1 MAKQWE
7 SAPVNGGIDCSGGG
21 LGGSRRLRGDAG
33 SPQGLMADD
42 GACAAAAGLAV
53 TASQLQTIFPKAQAS
68 YLQQVADDLNPRL
81 AACGLDTPLRLAHF
95 FAQIREE
102 TGPAMQATVENLN
115 YSPDALKSLF
125 SYYKSHPDEATTDGY
140 AKDASGKIT
149 KAANQQVIANK
160 IYANRIGNG
169 DIASGDGW
177 NFRGRGFIQVT
188 GRDNYAAIG
197 SQYAKVYGAAGA
209 DFTATPDAMAQFPDT
224 LRSAVCFWLRN
235 GLPKIADQGDTD
247 ANVDAVTKV
256 VNLHTNSYAARR
268 ENFKVARS
276 VFK

>member
-1 MAKQWE
+1 MAKQWR
-7 SAPVNGGIDCSGGG
+7 SAPASGGMEG
-21 LGGSRRLRGDAG
+21 CGGGSRRLNGDAG
-33 SPQGLMADD
+33 RRQALMAGSGTAVA
-42 GACAAAAGLAV
+42 GATLAI
-53 TASQLQTIFPKAQAS
+53 TASQLQALFPKAQAS
-68 YLQQVADDLNPRL
+68 YVQQVADDLNPRL

-102 TGPAMQATVENLN
+102 AGPSMQATVENLN

-125 SYYKSHPDEATTDGY
+125 SYYKQHADEAAADGY
-140 AKDASGKIT
+140 AKDASGRIT
-149 KAANQQVIANK
+149 KGANQEVIANK

-177 NFRGRGFIQVT
+177 RFRGRGFIQVT
-188 GRDNYAAIG
+188 GRDNYDAIG
-197 SQYAKVYGAAGA
+197 TQYAKVYGSAGA
-209 DFTATPDAMAQFPDT
+209 DFTAKADAMAQFPDT

-235 GLPKIADQGDTD
+235 GLPKVADQGDTD
-247 ANVDAVTKV
+247 ADVDAVTRV

>member
-1 MAKQWE
+1 MARQWKT
-7 SAPVNGGIDCSGGG
+7 APVNGGIDCSGGG

-33 SPQGLMADD
+33 GPQGLLADD
-42 GACAAAAGLAV
+42 SACAGGGALTV

-102 TGPAMQATVENLN
+102 AGPAMQANVENLN

-125 SYYKSHPDEATTDGY
+125 SYYKNHPDEATTDGY
-140 AKDASGKIT
+140 AKDASGHIT

-169 DIASGDGW
+169 NIASGDGW
-177 NFRGRGFIQVT
+177 KFRGRGFIQVT

-197 SQYAKVYGAAGA
+197 TQYAKVYGAAGA
-209 DFTATPDAMAQFPDT
+209 DFTDQADAMAQFPDT

-247 ANVDAVTKV
+247 ADVDAVTKV

>member
-21 LGGSRRLRGDAG
+21 LGGSRRLRGDTG
-33 SPQGLMADD
+33 GPQGLMADS
-42 GACAAAAGLAV
+42 GAAAAGAKLAV
-53 TASQLQTIFPKAQAS
+53 TASQLQAIFPKAQAS

-102 TGPAMQATVENLN
+102 AGPAMQATVENLN
-115 YSPDALKSLF
+115 YSPDALKNLF
-125 SYYKSHPDEATTDGY
+125 SYYKRHPDEATTDGY
-140 AKDASGKIT
+140 AKDASGKLT
-149 KAANQQVIANK
+149 RAANQQVIANK

-177 NFRGRGFIQVT
+177 KFRGRGFIQVT